1 MINNSTLNKLIKF
14 RRFSFFDR
22 LSLVVNLVLAIVL
35 MLANFNSN
43 FNADYTA
50 VITTYLIVSFIFWID
65 ARLRLSRVIRD
76 IYLTTNRYRSGY
88 KDDIVLNAKKFALS
102 IIAPILLAIVFNT
115 YSILLWFTG
124 ANLGLIAAETTIFIK
139 QKPKLSRPID
149 EKIADLRTEIISIFY
164 KDSLMKLIDA
174 EKIDRIELYLKLG
187 ELDYFL
193 NHTDMIKKYYEDLK
207 EKIDRFKNETRQSE
221 FDFFLFEIS
230 CIANL
235 HAVENDQSDFMLELK
250 SKTMNAAITNDL
262 YDIMRYLD

>member
-1 MINNSTLNKLIKF
+1 MINNSTLNKSIKF
-14 RRFSFFDR
+14 RSFSFFDR
-22 LSLVVNLVLAIVL
+22 LSFMVNLVLAIVL
-35 MLANFNSN
+35 IIINFNSN
-43 FNADYTA
+43 FNAGYTA

-65 ARLRLSRVIRD
+65 ARLRLSRIIRD
-76 IYLTTNRYRSGY
+76 IYLMTDRHRSGY
-88 KDDIVLNAKKFALS
+88 KDDIVTNTKEFALS
-102 IIAPILLAIVFNT
+102 MIAPILLAPVFNT
-115 YSILLWFTG
+115 YSILIWFTG
-124 ANLGLIAAETTIFIK
+124 ANLGLIAAEIAIFVK

-149 EKIADLRTEIISIFY
+149 EKIADLRAEIISIFY
-164 KDSLMKLIDA
+164 KDSLMKLIEA

-250 SKTMNAAITNDL
+250 SKTMNAVITNDL

>member
-88 KDDIVLNAKKFALS
+88 KDDIMLNAKKFALS

-115 YSILLWFTG
+115 YSILIWFNG
-124 ANLGLIAAETTIFIK
+124 ANLGLIAAETTIFVK
-139 QKPKLSRPID
+139 QKPKISRPID
-149 EKIADLRTEIISIFY
+149 EKIADLRAEIISIFY

-193 NHTDMIKKYYEDLK
+193 NYTDLIDTFQEGLK
-207 EKIDRFKNETRQSE
+207 ERIDRLKNETRQPE

-230 CIANL
+230 CLACL
-235 HAVENDQSDFMLELK
+235 HAVENDQSDFTLELK
-250 SKTMNAAITNDL
+250 SKTINADITSNL

>member
-1 MINNSTLNKLIKF
+1 MINNSTLNKLIRF

-76 IYLTTNRYRSGY
+76 IYLTTDRYRSGY
-88 KDDIVLNAKKFALS
+88 KDDIVLNAKEFALS
-102 IIAPILLAIVFNT
+102 MIAPILLAPVFDA
-115 YSILLWFTG
+115 YSIFIWFAG
-124 ANLGLIAAETTIFIK
+124 ANLGLIAAEIAIFVK
-139 QKPKLSRPID
+139 QKRRLSRPID
-149 EKIADLRTEIISIFY
+149 EKIADLRAEIISIFY

-193 NHTDMIKKYYEDLK
+193 NHTDLIDTFQEGLK
-207 EKIDRFKNETRQSE
+207 ERIDRLKNETRQPE

-230 CIANL
+230 CLACL

-250 SKTMNAAITNDL
+250 SKTINAAITSNL

>member
-14 RRFSFFDR
+14 RRFSFFDH

-43 FNADYTA
+43 FNAGYIA

-76 IYLTTNRYRSGY
+76 IYLAKNRYRSGY
-88 KDDIVLNAKKFALS
+88 KDDIVRNAKEFALS
-102 IIAPILLAIVFNT
+102 MIAPILLAIVFNT
-115 YSILLWFTG
+115 YSILIWFTG

-149 EKIADLRTEIISIFY
+149 EKIADLRAEIISIFY

-193 NHTDMIKKYYEDLK
+193 NYTDLIDTFQEGLK
-207 EKIDRFKNETRQSE
+207 ERIDRLKNETRQSE

-230 CIANL
+230 CLACL

-250 SKTMNAAITNDL
+250 SKTINAAITNNL

>member
-1 MINNSTLNKLIKF
+1 MINNSTLNKSIKF

-43 FNADYTA
+43 FNAGYTA

-76 IYLTTNRYRSGY
+76 IYLTTDRYRSGY

-115 YSILLWFTG
+115 YSILIWFTG

-149 EKIADLRTEIISIFY
+149 EKIADLRAEIISIFY

-193 NHTDMIKKYYEDLK
+193 NYTDLIDTFQEGLK
-207 EKIDRFKNETRQSE
+207 ERIDQLKNETRQPE

-230 CIANL
+230 CLACL

-250 SKTMNAAITNDL
+250 SKTINAAITSNL

>member
-1 MINNSTLNKLIKF
+1 MINNSTLNKSIKF

-22 LSLVVNLVLAIVL
+22 LSFAFNAILAIVFL
-35 MLANFNSN
+35 IISCSLHRS
-43 FNADYTA
+43 DQYQIVLTA
-50 VITTYLIVSFIFWID
+50 YLIVSVMFWID
-65 ARLRLSRVIRD
+65 ARLRLSRIIKD

-88 KDDIVLNAKKFALS
+88 KDDIVRNAKEFALS

-115 YSILLWFTG
+115 YSILIWFTG
-124 ANLGLIAAETTIFIK
+124 ANLGLIAAETTIFVK
-139 QKPKLSRPID
+139 QKPKLSRSID
-149 EKIADLRTEIISIFY
+149 EKIADLRAEIISIFY
-164 KDSLMKLIDA
+164 RSSLEKMIEA

-250 SKTMNAAITNDL
+250 SKTINAAITNNL